1 MATAER
7 RLEQR
12 AKELEQEGADP
23 FRIEAIA
30 RARRFKRSWVEM
42 AEALLQLREQCT
54 YEQWGYKDLY
64 RYCTEEL
71 LLRRKTVDKLV
82 GSYAALKRHAP
93 EKLSPE
99 QTLPSFD
106 AVDYYTRAVE
116 DPSGEPGPANGPV
129 AVELKKAVF
138 DDLEPVT
145 TLRKRF
151 NPVLYSKSDEE
162 EERARFER
170 ASNASRRLRESIAR
184 LDGLS
189 TGRVASVTAALE
201 GLEQELERLS
211 AGVARAS

>member
-12 AKELEQEGADP
+12 AQQLEQAGADAL
-23 FRIEAIA
+23 RIEALA
-30 RARRFKRSWVEM
+30 RAGRFKRSWIEM
-42 AEALLQLREQCT
+42 AETLLEVRQKGSFEH
-54 YEQWGYKDLY
+54 WGYKDLY
-64 RYCTEEL
+64 AYCSDEL

-93 EKLSPE
+93 EKLTAE

-106 AVDYYTRAVE
+106 SVDYYTRAVE
-116 DPSGEPGPANGPV
+116 EPTGEPGPAQGEV
-129 AVELKKAVF
+129 ADELKKAVF

-170 ASNASRRLRESIAR
+170 ANNGSRRLRESIAR

-189 TGRVASVTAALE
+189 SRRVATVTAALE
-201 GLEQELERLS
+201 GLERDLERLI